1 VDSRD
6 EVGRCQAWRLR
17 AAVHW
22 LQADSAAAEDA
33 WRQAAV
39 HARLAGDER
48 QLTEVLGWLA

>member
-1 VDSRD
+1 MDSRD

-22 LQADSAAAEDA
+22 LQAAEDA